1 MQLEEESMQKGKWYG
16 ILPNIIPTTTKDDL
30 YKRKFMSFFHSLILN
45 EVFFFFFPPISD
57 VCFVFF
63 RQWSCLM
70 ACITHLSMKMNFNTH
85 TLALYK
91 TQHKKMIL
99 KWKNAESCFSS
110 PSCIPV
116 HMLCDSLSSWFKFLF
131 CAWIRQETD
140 HWHII

>member
-45 EVFFFFFPPISD
+45 EVFFFFFHPS
-57 VCFVFF
+57 VMYVLFF
-63 RQWSCLM
+63 LGSEAAWWLVLH
-70 ACITHLSMKMNFNTH
+70 IYPWKWILTH